1 MQAFNNET
9 FETEE
14 TDMPALALLPAG
26 KRRKRTEAE
35 MIAAQ
40 GSALAQAS
48 YVTQRL
54 AKLEEKMAELLA
66 AVPAEARD
74 LIISQPAHSHLRR
87 YLP

>member
-14 TDMPALALLPAG
+14 TTPLALLPRG
-26 KRRKRTEAE
+26 KRNKRTEAE

-48 YVTQRL
+48 YITGRL

-66 AVPAEARD
+66 AASPEARD
-74 LIISQPAHSHLRR
+74 LIVSQAAHSHLQR